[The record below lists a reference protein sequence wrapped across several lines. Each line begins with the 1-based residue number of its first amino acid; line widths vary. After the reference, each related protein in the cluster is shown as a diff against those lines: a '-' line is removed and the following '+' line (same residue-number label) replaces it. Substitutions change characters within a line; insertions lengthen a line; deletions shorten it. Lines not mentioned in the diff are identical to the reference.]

1 MKKKWLNTIL
11 IIICL
16 CEVTHEAKYMKIVKI
31 QRRINE
37 TVIRIP
43 NDYELAIDGI
53 EYMKCKEDGH
63 GSIVLTPVVD

>member
-1 MKKKWLNTIL
+1 
-11 IIICL
+11 
-16 CEVTHEAKYMKIVKI
+16 MKIVKI